1 MIKDL
6 RFALRAFA
14 RVPGF
19 TVLSITTLALG
30 VGATTA
36 IFSVVNAVLLRP
48 LPYADP
54 DRLVVARGSLPDFRD
69 AAAQS
74 NVFAAT
80 GVWASN
86 LYTLD
91 GTGDGRQVRGA
102 VLSPEIL
109 PMLGV
114 TPLLGRSF
122 TPDDNRTDNVI
133 LGYGLWQ
140 SAFGGDP
147 TVLARTITLS
157 GTSFTVVGVAP
168 PWFRFPSAEFALWT
182 TLGGAQ
188 AKTPGQAENR
198 SLRIFNLL
206 ARLSPGVTLRQA
218 QGELDAAGGRLEKEF
233 PDSNAGVR
241 LRLTP
246 LRERLVGDIRESLLL
261 LLGAVA
267 LLLLIACAN
276 VANLM
281 LARTT
286 ARRREL
292 AIRVALG
299 AGRLRLA
306 RQFAVESLVLAIAGG
321 TIGVLLA
328 VWSVDLLPAILTDRV
343 PRADGIHI
351 DAAVLWFAVAA
362 TLLTTIFFGLT
373 PMVYG
378 VVRLQTG
385 LQEGTRAASASS
397 TARRLRNAIV
407 VLEIALAVIVVVGAG
422 LMLRS
427 FTALTTRDPGFEPV
441 HLLTF
446 NVQVVNQPDGAARAR
461 AIEALLDRL
470 RSIPGVEAVG
480 GSSGFPIVTAQRG
493 TRFAVDGRSLTA
505 DQDNAFFMAATPDY
519 FRALATPLRQGRAFT
534 ARDTAGSDPVIIVN
548 RRFAETIFAGTSAL
562 GRRIRLINPD
572 QSGDWRTIVGVV
584 GDLHYQGA
592 AGETEPAIYT
602 PFAQTPFLWAYVMVR
617 TTGDPGALTAAVRQ
631 AVPAVVPRSTA
642 ANIQPMQVVLRES
655 VAEPRVAALLTGAFG
670 LLALLLATI
679 GVYGVVSYGVAQRT
693 RELGIRRV
701 LGARLGDVV
710 RLVVGE
716 GVALALLGV
725 TLGLAG
731 AAVLL
736 TWTSSLLFGVT
747 AHDPVTYGAV
757 ALILVAVAGL
767 ASWVPARR
775 ALRIEPVE
783 ALRQE

>member
-1 MIKDL
+1 M
-6 RFALRAFA
+6 
-14 RVPGF
+14 
-19 TVLSITTLALG
+19 
-30 VGATTA
+30 
-36 IFSVVNAVLLRP
+36 
-48 LPYADP
+48 
-54 DRLVVARGSLPDFRD
+54 
-69 AAAQS
+69 
-74 NVFAAT
+74 
-80 GVWASN
+80 
-86 LYTLD
+86 
-91 GTGDGRQVRGA
+91 
-102 VLSPEIL
+102 
-109 PMLGV
+109 
-114 TPLLGRSF
+114 
-122 TPDDNRTDNVI
+122 
-133 LGYGLWQ
+133 
-140 SAFGGDP
+140 
-147 TVLARTITLS
+147 
-157 GTSFTVVGVAP
+157 
-168 PWFRFPSAEFALWT
+168 
-182 TLGGAQ
+182 
-188 AKTPGQAENR
+188 
-198 SLRIFNLL
+198 
-206 ARLSPGVTLRQA
+206 
-218 QGELDAAGGRLEKEF
+218 
-233 PDSNAGVR
+233 
-241 LRLTP
+241 
-246 LRERLVGDIRESLLL
+246 
-261 LLGAVA
+261 
-267 LLLLIACAN
+267 
-276 VANLM
+276 
-281 LARTT
+281 
-286 ARRREL
+286 
-292 AIRVALG
+292 
-299 AGRLRLA
+299 
-306 RQFAVESLVLAIAGG
+306 
-321 TIGVLLA
+321 
-328 VWSVDLLPAILTDRV
+328 
-343 PRADGIHI
+343 
-351 DAAVLWFAVAA
+351 
-362 TLLTTIFFGLT
+362 
-373 PMVYG
+373 
-378 VVRLQTG
+378 
-385 LQEGTRAASASS
+385 
-397 TARRLRNAIV
+397 
-407 VLEIALAVIVVVGAG
+407 
-422 LMLRS
+422 
-427 FTALTTRDPGFEPV
+427 
-441 HLLTF
+441 
-446 NVQVVNQPDGAARAR
+446 
-461 AIEALLDRL
+461 
-470 RSIPGVEAVG
+470 EAVG

-631 AVPAVVPRSTA
+631 AVPVAVPRSTA

-655 VAEPRVAALLTGAFG
+655 VAAPRVAALLTGAFG
-670 LLALLLATI
+670 LLALLLAAI
-679 GVYGVVSYGVAQRT
+679 RVYGVVPYGVAQRT

>member
-19 TVLSITTLALG
+19 TLLSIATLALG
-30 VGATTA
+30 VGATTV
-36 IFSVVNAVLLRP
+36 IFSLVNAVLLRP
-48 LPYADP
+48 LPYAEP
-54 DRLVVARGSLPDFRD
+54 DRVVVTRGSLPDFRD
-69 AAAQS
+69 AAAHS
-74 NVFAAT
+74 AAFTAT

-91 GTGDGRQVRGA
+91 GTTDGRQVRGA
-102 VLSPEIL
+102 VLSPEIFPL
-109 PMLGV
+109 LGV

-122 TPDDNRTDNVI
+122 TADDDRTDNVI
-133 LGYGLWQ
+133 LGYGVWQ

-147 TVLARTITLS
+147 TVLGRTISLS
-157 GTSFTVVGVAP
+157 GTSFTVVGITP
-168 PWFRFPSAEFALWT
+168 PWFRFPSGEYALWT

-188 AKTPGQAENR
+188 AKARGQAENR
-198 SLRIFNLL
+198 SLRIFNLV
-206 ARLSPGVTLRQA
+206 ARLSPGVTLQQA
-218 QGELDAAGGRLEKEF
+218 QGEIDAAGARLEKEF

-246 LRERLVGDIRESLLL
+246 LRDSLVGDIRQSLLM
-261 LLGAVA
+261 LLGAVG

-286 ARRREL
+286 ARRREM

-328 VWSVDLLPAILTDRV
+328 VWGVDLLPAILADRV
-343 PRADGIHI
+343 PRADGIRI
-351 DAAVLWFAVAA
+351 DAVVLWFALAA
-362 TLLTTIFFGLT
+362 TLLTTLFFGVT
-373 PMVYG
+373 PILYG
-378 VVRLQTG
+378 VVRSQAG
-385 LQEGTRAASASS
+385 LQEGTRSASAPAS
-397 TARRLRNAIV
+397 ARRLRNTIV

-427 FTALTTRDPGFEPV
+427 FTALTGRDPGFEPA

-446 NVQVVNQPDGAARAR
+446 NVQVVNEPDGAARTR
-461 AIEALLDRL
+461 AVEAIVNRL
-470 RSIPGVEAVG
+470 RLLPGVEAVG

-493 TRFAVDGRSLTA
+493 TRFAAEGRTLTA
-505 DQDNAFFMAATPDY
+505 GQDNAFFMAATPDY
-519 FRALATPLRQGRAFT
+519 FRALATPVVQGRAFT
-534 ARDTAGSDPVIIVN
+534 ARDAVGSEPVVLVN
-548 RRFAETIFAGTSAL
+548 RRFADTIFAGTSAL
-562 GRRIRLINPD
+562 GHRLRLINPD
-572 QSGDWRTIVGVV
+572 QSSDWRTIVGVV
-584 GDLHYQGA
+584 ADLHYRGA
-592 AGETEPAIYT
+592 AGETDPAIYT
-602 PFAQTPFLWAYVMVR
+602 PFAQAPFLWAYVMVR

-631 AVPAVVPRSTA
+631 AVPLAAPRSIP
-642 ANIQPMQVVLRES
+642 ANIQPMQTVLHES
-655 VAEPRVAALLTGAFG
+655 LAEPRVAALLTGAFG
-670 LLALLLATI
+670 LIALLLATI
-679 GVYGVVSYGVAQRT
+679 GVYGVVSYTVAQRT

-716 GVALALLGV
+716 GLVLALAGV
-725 TLGLAG
+725 ALGLAG
-731 AAVLL
+731 AVVVM

-747 AHDPVTYGAV
+747 AHDPLTYGAV
-757 ALILVAVAGL
+757 ALILIAVAGL
-767 ASWVPARR
+767 ASWLPARR
-775 ALRIEPVE
+775 AVRVEPVV
-783 ALRQE
+783 ALRQD